1 MIQIIISEEAVEDI
15 EDACQFYEKQEAG
28 VGDYFAACI
37 RADIDGLRISAGI
50 HRIVYR
56 DYHQL
61 LSRVFPF
68 GIFYTFS
75 ASTVTIWAVVDLR
88 RHPEWIRQ
96 RLGA

>member
-1 MIQIIISEEAVEDI
+1 MTKIVISEEAMEDI
-15 EDACQFYEKQEAG
+15 EDAWHFYDKQEAG
-28 VGDYFAACI
+28 IGDYFVACI
-37 RADIDGLRISAGI
+37 RADIDGLRVSAGV

-68 GIFYTFS
+68 GIFYTLA
-75 ASTVTIWAVVDLR
+75 ASEATVWAVLDLR